1 MTMNTT
7 QTLSM
12 HHTPLSRMFRGDPL
26 AHFLW
31 KAGVTPLRM
40 GLIGFAYGLIYCIIV
55 PGFLGTLPDAFRD
68 WPTLVIVLGVT
79 PVLLGYYV
87 WEPFSI
93 QRLYDEVGQR
103 VQKGRYDDAQI
114 SRLTRPMGHFIWFWL
129 ALLAGLLE
137 ALYISYQHTHTATN
151 WQNASVAMIIVL
163 VPLRFLSFYAVSFI
177 LTREMINI
185 ISINR
190 FLRIFPMDIA
200 PLHPDKAGGLYAM
213 GRYVLARGLII
224 GMAGLVFGMNLL
236 RVRLGLGVLSAE
248 FYIEMV
254 IYTLA
259 TPTFFILPLLQAH
272 RLMIKARE
280 KILREVAQKYEEQY
294 NMALQHLKTDQL
306 NSDHMDNIEALQ
318 KLYEIAEK
326 APTWPLNMGIVSQF
340 SAVVLVP
347 VFLPIVL
354 DFVGSTFQTLWQLGS

>member
-1 MTMNTT
+1 MTNTT

-12 HHTPLSRMFRGDPL
+12 HHTPLSRMFRGDPF
-26 AHFLW
+26 ARFLW
-31 KAGVTPLRM
+31 KMGITPLRM
-40 GLIGFAYGLIYCIIV
+40 ALVVFAYGLIYCIIL
-55 PGFLGTLPDAFRD
+55 PGFLGTLADAFRD
-68 WPTLVIVLGVT
+68 WPTLVIVLGVS

-93 QRLYDEVGQR
+93 QRLYDEVGER
-103 VQKGRYDDAQI
+103 VQKGRYDEAQI
-114 SRLTRPMGHFIWFWL
+114 SRLTRPMGHPFWFWL
-129 ALLAGLLE
+129 ALLAAVLE
-137 ALYISYQHTHTATN
+137 AIYISYQHGQSVTN
-151 WQNASVAMIIVL
+151 WQNVNVVMIATL
-163 VPLRFLSFYAVSFI
+163 VPLRFVSFYAVTFI
-177 LTREMINI
+177 LSREMINI
-185 ISINR
+185 VSINR

-213 GRYVLARGLII
+213 GRYVLSRGLII
-224 GMAGLVFGMNLL
+224 GMAGLLFGMNLL

-248 FYIEMV
+248 FYIEMMV
-254 IYTLA
+254 YTLA
-259 TPTFFILPLLQAH
+259 TPTFFILPLWQAH

-294 NMALQHLKTDQL
+294 YMSLEHLRTGQL
-306 NSDHMDNIEALQ
+306 NNEHIGNIEALQ

-354 DFVGSTFQTLWQLGS
+354 DFVGSTFQSLWQFGS